1 MRLIDLSHVIEDGM
15 TTYRGLP
22 GPVISDH
29 LSYDASRDLYEAG
42 TEFQIGRIEMV
53 ANTGTYLDTP
63 AHRWRG
69 ADDLSDVSVE
79 RVAELP
85 GVCVDATGVGEAIGP
100 ELFAGLE
107 VRGCAVLVRTDW
119 SRHWRTE
126 AYLSGHP
133 YLTEDAAVWLRDQGA
148 ALVGIDSHNIDDT
161 RGRIRPVHSV
171 LLKAGVLIVE
181 HLTNLAS
188 LPADGFV
195 FTAAPPK
202 VKGMGTWPVRAMAR
216 VG

>member
-1 MRLIDLSHVIEDGM
+1 MPLIDLSHVIEHGM

-22 GPVISDH
+22 PPVITDH

-42 TEFQIGRIEMV
+42 TEFHIGRIEMV

-69 ADDLSDVSVE
+69 AEDLSDIGVE

-85 GVCVDATGVGEAIGP
+85 GLCVDATGAGEAIRP
-100 ELFAGLE
+100 EAFAGLE
-107 VRGCAVLVRTDW
+107 VAGRAVLVRTDW

-126 AYLSGHP
+126 AYLIGHP
-133 YLTEDAAVWLRDQGA
+133 FLTQAAAVWLRDQGA

-161 RGRIRPVHSV
+161 RGRTRPVHSV

-181 HLTNLAS
+181 HLTNLAA
-188 LPADGFV
+188 LPASGFS